1 MALKLAVFL
10 RGTKIPNLLNILGSH
25 VAHWP
30 KPILLLSAYTFLL
43 WAVTYHPMSLSSAVD
58 PMADYLTA
66 DPICSSCITGSH
78 SFHRPVSVRMNCLFE
93 HGPQC
98 DVKCRDVRKRG
109 SREEGAED
117 GDSLLLNME
126 ERCVFPLK
134 LILCNIVY
142 PHGYVHFLAWD
153 GSVDSNFSK
162 NQNFALA

>member
-1 MALKLAVFL
+1 
-10 RGTKIPNLLNILGSH
+10 
-25 VAHWP
+25 
-30 KPILLLSAYTFLL
+30 
-43 WAVTYHPMSLSSAVD
+43 MSLSSAVD

-134 LILCNIVY
+134 LILCTHMGMYI
-142 PHGYVHFLAWD
+142 YVLLFLHIFLAWN